1 MRRSGFWILLF
12 FALAGPAAAHPAL
25 YHYLEVN
32 LLDAGEVPVYVTFH
46 APELIE
52 GVVTPEDDLY
62 GRDWLATRD
71 DAVLAGLVENAD
83 RFAGEVFA
91 FQFAER
97 EVTPDFVF
105 PDFATIRRPPPGS
118 VVPDGCFSGAAM
130 LPYTRGE
137 TELTIG
143 FSDKAQKRLMLI
155 INRPAAFPEVVD
167 LEPGENYVLALPEA
181 PIEEGAVWE
190 MAAVL
195 VGLLVILAVALIGWR
210 RGLFLRKKNASLYER
225 LWILLVVGQGS
236 LAVFSIFH
244 QAAIAP
250 LAVAGLIPL
259 FMRIPGSVER

>member
-1 MRRSGFWILLF
+1 MRRAGFWILLF

-25 YHYLEVN
+25 YHYLEIN

-62 GRDWLATRD
+62 GREWLATRD
-71 DAVLAGLVENAD
+71 DATLAGLVENAD

-105 PDFATIRRPPPGS
+105 PDYETIRRPPPGS

-137 TELTIG
+137 TALTIG
-143 FSDKAQKRLMLI
+143 FSATAQKRLMLI

-167 LEPGENYVLALPEA
+167 LEPGEQYVLALPEA
-181 PIEEGAVWE
+181 PVEADAVWGI
-190 MAAVL
+190 AAVL
-195 VGLLVILAVALIGWR
+195 VGLIVILAVALIGWR
-210 RGLFLRKKNASLYER
+210 RGLFLRTKNASLYER

-236 LAVFSIFH
+236 FAVFCLFH

-259 FMRIPGSVER
+259 FIRIPGSVKR

>member
-25 YHYLEVN
+25 YHYLEIN

-62 GRDWLATRD
+62 GREWLATRVD
-71 DAVLAGLVENAD
+71 VTLAGLVENAD

-91 FQFAER
+91 FRFAER
-97 EVTPDFVF
+97 EVAPDFVF

-137 TELTIG
+137 SELTIT
-143 FSDKAQKRLMLI
+143 FSATAQKRLMLI

-167 LEPGENYVLALPEA
+167 LEPGEQYVLALPEA
-181 PIEEGAVWE
+181 PIKAGSGWRG
-190 MAAVL
+190 AAVL
-195 VGLLVILAVALIGWR
+195 AGLIAILVVALIGWR
-210 RGLFLRKKNASLYER
+210 RGLFLRKKNPT
-225 LWILLVVGQGS
+225 
-236 LAVFSIFH
+236 LA
-244 QAAIAP
+244 
-250 LAVAGLIPL
+250 G
-259 FMRIPGSVER
+259 

>member
-1 MRRSGFWILLF
+1 MRRSGLWSLLF

-25 YHYLEVN
+25 YHYLEIN

-52 GVVTPEDDLY
+52 GVATPQDDLY
-62 GRDWLATRD
+62 GREWLATRD
-71 DAVLAGLVENAD
+71 DATLAGLVENAD

-97 EVTPDFVF
+97 GVAPDFVF
-105 PDFATIRRPPPGS
+105 PDYETIRRPPPGS

-137 TELTIG
+137 TALTIG
-143 FSDKAQKRLMLI
+143 FSATAQKRLMLI

-181 PIEEGAVWE
+181 PVEAGAVWRI
-190 MAAVL
+190 AAVL
-195 VGLLVILAVALIGWR
+195 VGLIVILVVALIGWR
-210 RGLFLRKKNASLYER
+210 RGLFLRKKNPT
-225 LWILLVVGQGS
+225 
-236 LAVFSIFH
+236 LA
-244 QAAIAP
+244 
-250 LAVAGLIPL
+250 G
-259 FMRIPGSVER
+259 